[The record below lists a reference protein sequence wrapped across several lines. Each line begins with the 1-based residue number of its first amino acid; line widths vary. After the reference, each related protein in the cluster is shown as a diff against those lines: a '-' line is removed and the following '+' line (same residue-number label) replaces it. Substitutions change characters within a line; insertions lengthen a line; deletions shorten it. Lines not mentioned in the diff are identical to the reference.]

1 MVMKDIVSER
11 FEGYEGENVKILEFA
26 VNLVNLIK
34 EWSYNWYWSKRNSK
48 QKSKSEINDLYITW
62 IQFINKHFN
71 ILIK

>member
-34 EWSYNWYWSKRNSK
+34 EWSYNWY
-48 QKSKSEINDLYITW
+48 
-62 IQFINKHFN
+62 
-71 ILIK
+71 